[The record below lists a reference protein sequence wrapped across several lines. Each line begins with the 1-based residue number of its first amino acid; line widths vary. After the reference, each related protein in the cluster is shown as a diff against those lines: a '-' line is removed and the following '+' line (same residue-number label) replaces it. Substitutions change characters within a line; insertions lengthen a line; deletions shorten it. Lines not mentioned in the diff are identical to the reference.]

1 MKTTSTIGEIVA
13 ADYRAASV
21 LDNYGVDY
29 CNAGNKTLNQVCEEE
44 HLDKASLEN
53 ALADLSGN
61 PGHQDPH
68 WNYSE
73 WDTRFLIEFIVHA
86 HHQYIRETIPVLIR
100 TGAKAA
106 QQRGL
111 NKSTVQEILRLSQA
125 LADDIETHLDVEETV
140 IFPYILNLETALKD
154 NAACIAPEFG
164 RVESPI
170 RKIAQQ
176 HAQASGLLKEIR
188 ALTTDYKIPAHASAE
203 LHAWY
208 SLLKEFDADLHL
220 HIHLENNILFPRA
233 VALESELLDRK
244 GYTTIWFG

>member
-1 MKTTSTIGEIVA
+1 MKTTSTIREIVV

-29 CNAGNKTLNQVCEEE
+29 CNAGNKTLDEVCEEE
-44 HLDKASLEN
+44 HLDRASLEN
-53 ALADLSGN
+53 ALADLNGS

-86 HHQYIRETIPVLIR
+86 HHQYIRETIPVLI
-100 TGAKAA
+100 TTSAKAA
-106 QQRGL
+106 QGRGL
-111 NKSTVQEILRLSQA
+111 SKAVLKEIFRLSQA
-125 LADDIETHLDVEETV
+125 LSDEIEAHLDVEESV
-140 IFPYILNLETALKD
+140 VFPYILDLERALRE
-154 NAACIAPEFG
+154 NTACIAPEFG

-176 HAQASGLLKEIR
+176 HAQASTLLKEIR
-188 ALTTDYKIPAHASAE
+188 ALTNDYKIPANASAE